1 MFADSSSTCS
11 FARKDLTVL
20 VPFKIKSKSST
31 AFNLAMF
38 CSMTVSALN
47 DWQRESLEVY
57 LMDITKWIGKNRK
70 AFSAHS
76 EIIDVTETVVCEF

>member
-1 MFADSSSTCS
+1 
-11 FARKDLTVL
+11 
-20 VPFKIKSKSST
+20 
-31 AFNLAMF
+31 MF